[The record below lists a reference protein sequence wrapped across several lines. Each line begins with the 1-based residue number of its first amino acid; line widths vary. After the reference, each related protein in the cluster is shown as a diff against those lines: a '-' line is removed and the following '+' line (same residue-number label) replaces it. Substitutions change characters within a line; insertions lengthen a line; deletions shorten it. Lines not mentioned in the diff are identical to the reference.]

1 MKKANYINLSR
12 RSFIGGSAAL
22 LASCGL
28 GLCGCGQKNAE
39 PNVDGTITASVS
51 YSSQNCNPIGNT
63 SALFSAAGWHVFEGL
78 YEFDFSDYS
87 TFNGLAAMKPQKISN
102 LQYQVVLRDGAK
114 FSNGE
119 QVTANDVVNAFN
131 QNVMDATYGAYLQS
145 ISKMT
150 ATDNKTILIDLNY
163 PFDELLEKRLAI
175 LRIFP
180 ASLSA
185 AQLNNNPIGS
195 GP

>member
-28 GLCGCGQKNAE
+28 WLCGCAQKNAE

-63 SALFSAAGWHVFEGL
+63 SALFCAAGWHVFEGL

-150 ATDNKTILIDLNY
+150 ATDSKTVLIDLKY

-180 ASLSA
+180 ASLSTT
-185 AQLNNNPIGS
+185 QLSTNPIGS